1 MDRATP
7 DGAEMRGGDRSGA
20 RQYNERLIMQVIRR
34 AGGLPKADVA
44 RSTGLSPQTVSVIVN
59 RLLDETLLVKTDKV
73 RGKVGQPSTL
83 IRLNPNGAGSIGIKI
98 GRRGLD
104 ILLMDLA
111 GGISRRTR
119 QSYRYPEPDSIF
131 REIQRGLRFVYENL
145 PDGQRQRLVGVG
157 VCAPSELHRWAEE
170 LDAPADKLAEWRDV
184 DFAARIGGMTDLPV
198 AVMNDVAAA
207 TSAELTLGSSI
218 ASETCL
224 YLYVGAFVGGGIAM
238 SHQLVSSARGNAC
251 AIGSLPL
258 TGVRDVITGRQPEQL
273 IRRASLIFLE
283 RELEA
288 AGFSPDV
295 LDDLTG
301 APRGAVAIYDGWRRT
316 AVAALAYAIGAAIS
330 VFDFQQVVIDSS
342 LSRAATRVIVE
353 DVTAALGLFNLT
365 GLRRPILTPGSLGA
379 DARILGAG
387 LMPLNAKFAPD
398 RKLLLKLAPETGIRE
413 PEPPRGE

>member
-1 MDRATP
+1 MDQATN
-7 DGAEMRGGDRSGA
+7 DGTEMRGGDRSGA

-59 RLLDETLLVKTDKV
+59 RLLDEELLVKTDKV

-83 IRLNPNGAGSIGIKI
+83 IRLNPDGAGSIGVKI
-98 GRRGLD
+98 GRRSLD
-104 ILLMDLA
+104 ILFMDLA
-111 GGISRRTR
+111 GGISCRTR

-131 REIQRGLRFVYENL
+131 REIERGLGFVCENL
-145 PDGQRQRLVGVG
+145 PDAQRPRLVGIG

-170 LDAPADKLAEWRDV
+170 LGAPADKLAEWRDV
-184 DFAARIGGMTDLPV
+184 DFGTRIGGMTDLPV

-218 ASETCL
+218 VSETCL

-238 SHQLVSSARGNAC
+238 SHQLVSNARGNAC

-295 LDDLTG
+295 LDDLPG
-301 APRGAVAIYDGWRRT
+301 APGGGCRDLRC
-316 AVAALAYAIGAAIS
+316 VAANRRGGPCLCHRGGDQRVRFPTGGDRQFAAPGG
-330 VFDFQQVVIDSS
+330 DP
-342 LSRAATRVIVE
+342 
-353 DVTAALGLFNLT
+353 GHC
-365 GLRRPILTPGSLGA
+365 GRRDRGVG
-379 DARILGAG
+379 
-387 LMPLNAKFAPD
+387 FVQPD
-398 RKLLLKLAPETGIRE
+398 RIAASDTDPGQPWGGRPDFGCGVDAVEREIRA
-413 PEPPRGE
+413 GS